1 MEGLDKIDL
10 KILRALQEDAS
21 HSAAE
26 IADSVGLSQSP
37 CYRRIQRLKEEGYI
51 TRIVAMLDRRKL
63 NLLTQLFVQVKVIR
77 NDQQSLQEF
86 TEYIRSF
93 PEVLECHVILGA
105 YDFLLRVVVRD
116 MEGLREILFRQALH
130 RAQHPRGEF
139 LRGGLGSEVDDLAA
153 AEDRV
158 TRMSSAAS
166 SVQYAY
172 IMRKARAGDAF
183 PRSSC
188 PAAGVG
194 FSSNERYRSTVPSQ
208 RPARAH

>member
-63 NLLTQLFVQVKVIR
+63 DLLTQLFVQVKVVR

-116 MEGLREILFRQALH
+116 ME
-130 RAQHPRGEF
+130 
-139 LRGGLGSEVDDLAA
+139 
-153 AEDRV
+153 
-158 TRMSSAAS
+158 
-166 SVQYAY
+166 AY
-172 IMRKARAGDAF
+172 EKFYFGKL
-183 PRSSC
+183 
-188 PAAGVG
+188 
-194 FSSNERYRSTVPSQ
+194 STVPNIREVNSFVAAWEVKSTTSL
-208 RPARAH
+208 PLKIS